1 MKGFSFSQKTK
12 DSADIDSLTKAF
24 SITHTNSSLSS
35 NSSNSISSGGS
46 TSKLSSLSH
55 SLLPHKHPHGHHHH
69 HHSHHH
75 SSSSSLNQIGGTS
88 WLPNV
93 LPTNPIE
100 FVILSF
106 QLLLS
111 VPGPTIKEL
120 KEDLIPLLFWENYLH
135 RANTREV
142 NINGLLDIIE
152 SVFRARFKT
161 LKFRVK
167 NELID
172 NDGSGLVFKFF
183 DFNLFIFLCCFFIFS
198 TTNFFIFFYWNS

>member
-12 DSADIDSLTKAF
+12 DSADIDALAKAF
-24 SITHTNSSLSS
+24 LIPHTTNSSLSS
-35 NSSNSISSGGS
+35 NSSTSTSSGGGGS
-46 TSKLSSLSH
+46 SSRLSSLSH

-69 HHSHHH
+69 HHHSHHH
-75 SSSSSLNQIGGTS
+75 SDSSSSLNQSGIGPGGG
-88 WLPNV
+88 WLPNN

-100 FVILSF
+100 FVTLAF

-120 KEDLIPLLFWENYLH
+120 KEDIIPLLFWDGYLH

-142 NINGLLDIIE
+142 GIDGLLAVLDD
-152 SVFRARFKT
+152 VLRARFKT

-172 NDGSGLVFKFF
+172 NDGSA
-183 DFNLFIFLCCFFIFS
+183 
-198 TTNFFIFFYWNS
+198 